1 MIQSSAQQSFNSIV
15 SSGEQ
20 IYALAKDQDITGL
33 ETKLPEYTKNIEQY
47 FLGLDKEQ
55 LTQTDFED
63 LKQVMSTHKKIVL
76 LLNEEKK
83 KTAKNIKQLHNG
95 KEMQNTYPQTLYS

>member
-20 IYALAKDQDITGL
+20 IYELAKNQDITGL
-33 ETKLPEYTKNIEQY
+33 EIKVPEYTRSIEQY
-47 FLGLDKEQ
+47 FLGLDREE
-55 LTQTDFED
+55 LTLNDFED

-76 LLNEEKK
+76 LINEEKET
-83 KTAKNIKQLHNG
+83 TAKNIKQLHTG
-95 KEMQNTYPQTLYS
+95 KEMQNTYS